1 MPEMVRVK
9 QKETGHELTVDA
21 EWVEQYSEG
30 YQVLESKDAVDA
42 AGDPLPPK
50 YKTTVSNE
58 AAKKKAA
65 SPAPKKAASSA
76 VEEVN

>member
-21 EWVEQYSEG
+21 EWAEQFSEG
-30 YQVLESKDAVDA
+30 YEVLADKEAVDA

-50 YKTTVSNE
+50 YKTTVSDE
-58 AAKKKAA
+58 AAKKRAA
-65 SPAPKKAASSA
+65 APATPKKAASSA
-76 VEEVN
+76 VEE